1 MEAILSATALGG
13 EIMLRPDDLGK
24 VQPGYL
30 ADLILV
36 DGNPLDDISILQ
48 DHDKLHY
55 IMKDG
60 RFHSEPGDDDAPP
73 PDQHELLST
82 STDAVVQQRP

>member
-1 MEAILSATALGG
+1 
-13 EIMLRPDDLGK
+13 MLRPDPLGK
-24 VQPGYL
+24 VQSGYL

-36 DGNPLDDISILQ
+36 DGNPLDDTTILQ
-48 DHDKLHY
+48 DHGKLDHF
-55 IMKDG
+55 MKNG

>member
-1 MEAILSATALGG
+1 
-13 EIMLRPDDLGK
+13 
-24 VQPGYL
+24 
-30 ADLILV
+30 
-36 DGNPLDDISILQ
+36 
-48 DHDKLHY
+48 
-55 IMKDG
+55 MKDG

>member
-1 MEAILSATALGG
+1 
-13 EIMLRPDDLGK
+13 MLRPDDLGK

-30 ADLILV
+30 ADMILV
-36 DGNPLDDISILQ
+36 DGNPLDDVTILQ

-60 RFHSEPGDDDAPP
+60 RFHSEPGDYDAPP